1 MFALKQATYLNHESG
16 KIAAADIDFDEF
28 WNHRDFGKLVRQRK
42 PLTPRD
48 LEPGRGVALDLLP
61 VPRAIEE
68 WQNQFPALRDD
79 AATAAWEAEILLEF
93 GDPREDSETTND
105 VGRTKWKT
113 GDIGPL
119 DGTVDQSDVYAELTP
134 AQMEN
139 VSYPV
144 IWGEQVVS
152 RTRDASSARWAWT
165 VSHR

>member
-1 MFALKQATYLNHESG
+1 MQDQG
-16 KIAAADIDFDEF
+16 
-28 WNHRDFGKLVRQRK
+28 
-42 PLTPRD
+42 

-68 WQNQFPALRDD
+68 WQNQFPDD
-79 AATAAWEAEILLEF
+79 ARFEATAEWEAEILLEF
-93 GDPREDSETTND
+93 GGGEDSETTND

-152 RTRDASSARWAWT
+152 
-165 VSHR
+165 

>member
-1 MFALKQATYLNHESG
+1 MSCCEEALRKSPRNERAWYNLACYCARLRRKDDCMFALKQATYLNHESG

-68 WQNQFPALRDD
+68 WQIQFPALRDD

-93 GDPREDSETTND
+93 GDPREDPETTND
-105 VGRTKWKT
+105 VGRTK
-113 GDIGPL
+113 
-119 DGTVDQSDVYAELTP
+119 
-134 AQMEN
+134 
-139 VSYPV
+139 
-144 IWGEQVVS
+144 
-152 RTRDASSARWAWT
+152 
-165 VSHR
+165 